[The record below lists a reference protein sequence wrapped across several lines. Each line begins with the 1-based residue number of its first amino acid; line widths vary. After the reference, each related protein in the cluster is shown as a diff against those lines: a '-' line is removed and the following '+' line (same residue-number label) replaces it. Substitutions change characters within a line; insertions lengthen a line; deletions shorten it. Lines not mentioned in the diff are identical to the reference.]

1 MRSRGRDMLVD
12 ICRMEL
18 VVLVTCTE
26 DESPGRPRLD
36 LKLIFCVGKKSECR
50 KEKLALY
57 NVE

>member
-1 MRSRGRDMLVD
+1 MLVD

-26 DESPGRPRLD
+26 DESPGRPKLD

-50 KEKLALY
+50 KEKQALY